1 MDIVLDLAKQIDSES
16 GALVVIGVEHLH
28 NHEGHHFLATE
39 IVTLGD
45 GDTRRYRITTP
56 NNTDETHILF
66 QVLGSLHTQVDFYE
80 DSLVSGGIAI
90 TNICSNR
97 EEANIPN
104 TVIAHTPDTDSGESA
119 SEEGTLLYTSQFG
132 SDAGPQRQGGQ
143 SQRHDEFIL
152 AANSTYL
159 LEIISLS
166 ASNLISIEF
175 DYYEMSENKDT
186 YTVKRV

>member
-1 MDIVLDLAKQIDSES
+1 MEVYTDLAKQIDLKS
-16 GALVVIGVEHLH
+16 GALVVIDIEHAH
-28 NHEGHHFLATE
+28 NHKGHHFLATE

-45 GDTRRYRITTP
+45 GNTRRYRITTP
-56 NNTDETHILF
+56 NNTDETHILL
-66 QVLGSLHTQVDFYE
+66 QVLGSLHTIVNFYE
-80 DSLVSGGIAI
+80 DSLVSGGTAI

-97 EEANIPN
+97 REANTPN

-132 SDAGPQRQGGQ
+132 SDAAAQRQGGQ

-159 LEIISLS
+159 LEITSLS
-166 ASNLISIEF
+166 ASNLISVEF
-175 DYYEMSENKDT
+175 DYYEMSANKDT
-186 YTVKRV
+186 YSIKRV